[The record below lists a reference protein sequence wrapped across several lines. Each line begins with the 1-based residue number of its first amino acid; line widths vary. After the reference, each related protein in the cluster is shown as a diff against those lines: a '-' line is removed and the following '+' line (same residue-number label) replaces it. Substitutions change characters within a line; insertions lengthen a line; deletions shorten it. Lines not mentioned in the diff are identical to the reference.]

1 MALLESL
8 FNHLVLPPK
17 LPGQQD
23 TDTELIN
30 ENILTRLIH
39 ACNTLG
45 NITGQEFADTWA
57 SIGHSL
63 RLCLHLNQGRLEKSS
78 MLYEFCHLQPNHLLI
93 LHIVEQNAALLVRR
107 QVRYVSQVKNGH
119 KASDRNKLKKCWC

>member
-23 TDTELIN
+23 TNTELIN
-30 ENILTRLIH
+30 EIILTRLIN

-45 NITGQEFADTWA
+45 KLTGEEFIDTWT
-57 SIGHSL
+57 SISHSL
-63 RLCLHLNQGRLEKSS
+63 RLCLHLHQERLEKRS
-78 MLYEFCHLQPNHLLI
+78 MLYEFCHLQPNHVLI
-93 LHIVEQNAALLVRR
+93 LYIVEQNAALLVRR
-107 QVRYVSQVKNGH
+107 QVRYVSHTKTLP
-119 KASDRNKLKKCWC
+119 SSF

>member
-23 TDTELIN
+23 IDIERIN

-45 NITGQEFADTWA
+45 NITGQEFVDTWA
-57 SIGHSL
+57 LIGHSL
-63 RLCLHLNQGRLEKSS
+63 HHCLHLHQRRLEKSS
-78 MLYEFCHLQPNHLLI
+78 MLYEFRHLQPKHVLI

-107 QVRYVSQVKNGH
+107 QVRYVSQVK
-119 KASDRNKLKKCWC
+119 KLQSSF